1 MSAPTPPFLPPH
13 SFFARSSN
21 GVLDQ
26 GTCISKSFST
36 VRTNGL
42 VLAAACG
49 LLDATI
55 CVWMVGNALDAV
67 VAAGSPSI
75 VAAVVEELDR
85 RDGMRIA
92 LRGWLSSRFLQHFN
106 PRRLGIV

>member
-1 MSAPTPPFLPPH
+1 M
-13 SFFARSSN
+13 
-21 GVLDQ
+21 LDQ